1 MKKRKVILLFS
12 DQEGTILKES
22 DGNFDPETMYGFL
35 SQLHKLQQLTGADV
49 QMHLVSPVFQKQM
62 QEAQKEIEAAE
73 FEASVGGGAVSVKV
87 NGKKEV
93 LAVSIKPEVV
103 DEDDVEM
110 LEDLVLSAVNEALRK
125 ADEDTANKMG
135 KLTGGMNMPGLF

>member
-1 MKKRKVILLFS
+1 MARGGFGGGNMNNLMK
-12 DQEGTILKES
+12 Q
-22 DGNFDPETMYGFL
+22 
-35 SQLHKLQQLTGADV
+35 A
-49 QMHLVSPVFQKQM
+49 QMLQKQM

-73 FEASVGGGAVSVKV
+73 FESSVGGGAVTVKV

-93 LAVSIKPEVV
+93 LSINIKPEVV

-125 ADEDTANKMG
+125 ADEDSSNKMS
-135 KLTGGMNMPGLF
+135 KLTGGLNMPGGLF